1 MKQYCRYC
9 AGLTLGDCYYCQ
21 THDEVKTGSQI
32 RSANSCPDFE
42 LSVMGDIET
51 GKQYRPRAEKH
62 CDFDQLTLSEE
73 GNRNE

>member
-9 AGLTLGDCYYCQ
+9 CWLTIGDCYYCQ
-21 THDEVKTGSQI
+21 INDEVMSTAQI
-32 RSANSCPDFE
+32 RRPNRCPSFE

-62 CDFDQLTLSEE
+62 CDYDQLTLSEE
-73 GNRNE
+73 GCRNE